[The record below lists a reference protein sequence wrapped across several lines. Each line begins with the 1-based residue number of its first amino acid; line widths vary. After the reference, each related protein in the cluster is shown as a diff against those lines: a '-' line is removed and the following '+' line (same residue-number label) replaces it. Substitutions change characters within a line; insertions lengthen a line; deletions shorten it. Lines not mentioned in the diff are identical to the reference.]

1 MQTMKMMAA
10 TAALAACVACGGNGE
25 EVPALE
31 QQSVTPPQ
39 ATAMPETVQGCLGA
53 GETEGT
59 YVLTAGADDTLADAA
74 TYQLEGELGALAEHI
89 GRRIEVTGT
98 VVSEQVASAR
108 GAVMPAE
115 EEPTGTSGTP
125 TVQSTTE
132 VEIKRLQV
140 DSVTPVDADCGDEN
154 RDQ

>member
-31 QQSVTPPQ
+31 QQSVTPAQ
-39 ATAMPETVQGCLGA
+39 ATATAETVQGCLGA
-53 GETEGT
+53 GETEGS
-59 YVLTAGADDTLADAA
+59 YVLTAGAGDTLSDAA
-74 TYQLEGELGALAEHI
+74 TYQLEGDLGSLAEHI

-98 VVSEQVASAR
+98 VVSAQVARSR
-108 GAVMPAE
+108 GAVMPAG

-140 DSVTPVDADCGDEN
+140 DSVTPVDADCGEED
-154 RDQ
+154 RDR

>member
-1 MQTMKMMAA
+1 MQTMKMLAA
-10 TAALAACVACGGNGE
+10 TAGLAACVACGGNGA

-31 QQSVTPPQ
+31 QQSVTAPQ
-39 ATAMPETVQGCLGA
+39 ETELPRIVRGCLGA
-53 GETEGT
+53 GGTDGT
-59 YVLTAGADDTLADAA
+59 YVLVAGADDTGDDAA
-74 TYQLEGELGALAEHI
+74 TYQLEGELGSLAEHI
-89 GRRIEVTGT
+89 GRRVEVSGT
-98 VVSEQVASAR
+98 VVSAQVARSR

-115 EEPTGTSGTP
+115 DEPTGTSGTP

-132 VEIKRLQV
+132 VEVRRLQV

>member
-1 MQTMKMMAA
+1 MQTITMMAA
-10 TAALAACVACGGNGE
+10 TAVLAACVGCGGHGE

-31 QQSVTPPQ
+31 QQSMPPPQ
-39 ATAMPETVQGCLGA
+39 ATSMPETVQGCLGA

-74 TYQLEGELGALAEHI
+74 TYQLEGELGSLAEHI
-89 GRRIEVTGT
+89 GRRVEVTGT
-98 VVSEQVASAR
+98 VVSQQVARSR
-108 GAVMPAE
+108 GAAMPAD

-132 VEIKRLQV
+132 
-140 DSVTPVDADCGDEN
+140 
-154 RDQ
+154 